1 MGIRLTDLWNPLP
14 AINHS
19 VSVVILS
26 ALIFGGTFMAC
37 VSLVLTMAGRF
48 FPSNPAKFMGKMAL
62 AYGTAQILAPALTGY
77 LADQFG
83 NYDLGLYL
91 SSGVMLV
98 GLIVILFLLKI
109 EKPPIKNKIP
119 DKPKFVSS

>member
-1 MGIRLTDLWNPLP
+1 
-14 AINHS
+14 
-19 VSVVILS
+19 
-26 ALIFGGTFMAC
+26 
-37 VSLVLTMAGRF
+37 
-48 FPSNPAKFMGKMAL
+48 MAL

-98 GLIVILFLLKI
+98 GLIVILFLLRI